1 MIERL
6 HDEAFARKAAAS
18 VMFGWFERDAD
29 GAFFSALSVKSAASV
44 RFAAFEKGD
53 ADAARES
60 ALVGSRRGTDFRGV
74 RKEKARWSS
83 CRRGVGLADAAFPLA
98 EANQTP
104 EPTRMLL
111 SPPSTSRQRAS
122 SPGRVAHL

>member
-1 MIERL
+1 M
-6 HDEAFARKAAAS
+6 S
-18 VMFGWFERDAD
+18 FGWFERDSD
-29 GAFFSALSVKSAASV
+29 GAFFSALSASSAASV

-53 ADAARES
+53 ADAARGL
-60 ALVGSRRGTDFRGV
+60 ALARSRCGTDFRGV

-104 EPTRMLL
+104 EPTHVLVTL
-111 SPPSTSRQRAS
+111 AASAAIAPST
-122 SPGRVAHL
+122 RVAHL